1 MIEIVNI
8 PRDLAGKVI
17 GKSGNI
23 VTQILEK
30 SKLNNI
36 KVVGDQEAKE
46 RKLNLND
53 VNGILKYA
61 DKKLAKPN
69 VNVPPIM
76 DMLSISY
83 CDG

>member
-1 MIEIVNI
+1 MIEIVDI

-36 KVVGDQEAKE
+36 KVVGDEEAKD
-46 RKLNLND
+46 RKLSMND
-53 VNGILKYA
+53 VNGTIKYT
-61 DKKLAKPN
+61 DKKIDK
-69 VNVPPIM
+69 
-76 DMLSISY
+76 S
-83 CDG
+83 